1 MGDVRTPLV
10 EFDDLA
16 VSYGLVQAL
25 AGVTGAFLPGP
36 TGLLGPNGAGKTT
49 LLKTLLGFLQP
60 DRGRMTAFGKDPT
73 REPLEVR
80 RRLGYMPEQDCH
92 VPGMTAAAF
101 VAFAGELSGLPR
113 DEAISRSHE
122 VLYYVGLGE
131 ARYRNVETYSTGMK
145 QRVKLA
151 QALVHDPELLLL
163 DEPTNGL
170 DPQGREEMLA
180 LIRDIATRRGMSLI
194 LCSHLLHDV
203 ERVCDQVIVLN
214 QGQIARQGEMRELT
228 GARKQVFDV
237 RFKGDAAAVLTDL
250 KDMGADWREGDDGV
264 RLFLPE
270 GQGPDTVFRV
280 AQAVRG
286 AGAPP
291 PARGRDAR
299 GRVPARPRPRDPGLM
314 PIYDQ
319 GYRRYEARAPLRK
332 ARFWPITREALRLVL
347 SKRAFLGLLAAAF
360 IPFVV
365 RAVQIYVVTRFPE
378 AGRILPVDGRLFGD
392 FLNQQIGFT
401 ILLSIFGASGLV
413 ANDLRTGAILAYL
426 SRPLTRRDYVL
437 GKLLVPLFLNLAVTL
452 APAVLLY
459 VAGLSLAPELYLKWE
474 LAWIGP
480 AIVVH
485 ALSISL
491 VVSLLTLAISSLSRS
506 ARVAGLGLF
515 GMIAGLEMVRLV
527 LQQGFRQKYAMLLSV
542 QTDLKA
548 LGVALFGLTD
558 REVAVAWGWAA
569 LVLVLLS
576 LACLAILRSR
586 VRAVEIVT

>member
-10 EFDDLA
+10 EFEDLA

-25 AGVTGAFLPGP
+25 AGVTGAFLSGP

-49 LLKTLLGFLQP
+49 LLKTLLGFLTP

-73 REPLEVR
+73 QEPLEVR

-92 VPGMTAAAF
+92 IPGMTAAGF

-113 DEAISRSHE
+113 DEAISRAHE

-237 RFKGDAAAVLTDL
+237 RFKGDATAVLTDL

-280 AQAVRG
+280 AKQCGVQVRHLRPG
-286 AGAPP
+286 AETLE
-291 PARGRDAR
+291 D
-299 GRVPARPRPRDPGLM
+299 VF
-314 PIYDQ
+314 
-319 GYRRYEARAPLRK
+319 LR
-332 ARFWPITREALRLVL
+332 
-347 SKRAFLGLLAAAF
+347 
-360 IPFVV
+360 
-365 RAVQIYVVTRFPE
+365 
-378 AGRILPVDGRLFGD
+378 
-392 FLNQQIGFT
+392 
-401 ILLSIFGASGLV
+401 
-413 ANDLRTGAILAYL
+413 
-426 SRPLTRRDYVL
+426 
-437 GKLLVPLFLNLAVTL
+437 
-452 APAVLLY
+452 
-459 VAGLSLAPELYLKWE
+459 
-474 LAWIGP
+474 
-480 AIVVH
+480 
-485 ALSISL
+485 
-491 VVSLLTLAISSLSRS
+491 
-506 ARVAGLGLF
+506 
-515 GMIAGLEMVRLV
+515 
-527 LQQGFRQKYAMLLSV
+527 
-542 QTDLKA
+542 A
-548 LGVALFGLTD
+548 LGH
-558 REVAVAWGWAA
+558 
-569 LVLVLLS
+569 
-576 LACLAILRSR
+576 
-586 VRAVEIVT
+586 EIQD